1 MRETMIPHDGKRPV
15 TAPPSPQGTTVRG
28 DARRMATR
36 AAPGGGPTAWQ
47 GWLPWLDRQGRF
59 SGLRAAAFAL
69 TLLPAALVL
78 YAAWMGELGSKPW
91 TEAIHRTGT
100 WAVRLL
106 ILSLAISP
114 LRRLLDWGK
123 LIGVRRML
131 GLSVMAYAL
140 GHLGLYC
147 IDMAFDWGL
156 IVSEI
161 VKRFYLTIG
170 FVALLGLCALGATST
185 DGMIR
190 RLGKNWQRL
199 HNLVYPITALAL
211 LHFALQS
218 KIDVTEA
225 VLMSGL
231 FVLLLFYRGL
241 YRWKRPASLPVL
253 AGLAL
258 FAGLATALLE
268 TGWNA
273 LTSGVLPWLVF
284 QANADILT
292 YWDYASIRPAHWVAL
307 AGLAV
312 AAGHAWRRRKP
323 GERRLPRQPA
333 RDQAPQPSS

>member
-1 MRETMIPHDGKRPV
+1 M
-15 TAPPSPQGTTVRG
+15 TAPPSAQR
-28 DARRMATR
+28 AT
-36 AAPGGGPTAWQ
+36 APGKAGRMGARTAPAGKPTALQ

-59 SGLRAAAFAL
+59 SGLRAATFAL
-69 TLLPAALVL
+69 TLLPAILVL
-78 YAAWMGELGSKPW
+78 YAAWTGQLGSKPW
-91 TEAIHRTGT
+91 TEAIHRVGT

-114 LRRLLDWGK
+114 LRRLLDWNK

-218 KIDVTEA
+218 KIDVTEP

-231 FVLLLFYRGL
+231 FILLLFYRGL
-241 YRWKRPASLPVL
+241 YRWKLPVSLPVL
-253 AGLAL
+253 TGLAL
-258 FAGLATALLE
+258 LAGLATAVLE
-268 TGWNA
+268 TGWYA
-273 LTSGVLPWLVF
+273 LTSGVPPWLVF

-312 AAGHAWRRRKP
+312 AAAHAWRGRKP
-323 GERRLPRQPA
+323 RPA
-333 RDQAPQPSS
+333 QRPATA

>member
-1 MRETMIPHDGKRPV
+1 M
-15 TAPPSPQGTTVRG
+15 TAPPSTQS
-28 DARRMATR
+28 A
-36 AAPGGGPTAWQ
+36 AAPGKAGRAGAPTAPAGKMAALK

-59 SGLRAAAFAL
+59 SALRAAAFAL
-69 TLLPAALVL
+69 TLLPAVLVL
-78 YAAWMGELGSKPW
+78 YAAWMGQLGSKPW
-91 TEAIHRTGT
+91 TEAIHRVGT

-114 LRRLLDWGK
+114 LRRLLDWNK
-123 LIGVRRML
+123 LIGIRRML

-199 HNLVYPITALAL
+199 HNLVYPIAAIAL

-218 KIDVTEA
+218 KIDVTEP

-231 FVLLLFYRGL
+231 FILLLLYRGL
-241 YRWKRPASLPVL
+241 YRWKLPVSLPAL
-253 AGLAL
+253 AGIAL
-258 FAGLATALLE
+258 LAGLATALLE
-268 TGWNA
+268 TGWYA
-273 LTSGVLPWLVF
+273 LTSGVSPWLVF

-312 AAGHAWRRRKP
+312 AVAHAWRARKP
-323 GERRLPRQPA
+323 RARRQARQA
-333 RDQAPQPSS
+333 VTA

>member
-1 MRETMIPHDGKRPV
+1 M
-15 TAPPSPQGTTVRG
+15 TAPPSTRGATTPGKAGRTV
-28 DARRMATR
+28 AR
-36 AAPGGGPTAWQ
+36 AAPAGKASALQ

-59 SGLRAAAFAL
+59 SGLRAATFAL
-69 TLLPAALVL
+69 TLLPAVLVL
-78 YAAWMGELGSKPW
+78 YAAWMGQLGSKPW
-91 TEAIHRTGT
+91 TEAIHRVGT

-114 LRRLLDWGK
+114 LRRLLDWNK
-123 LIGVRRML
+123 LIGIRRML

-161 VKRFYLTIG
+161 AKRFYLTIG
-170 FVALLGLCALGATST
+170 FAALLGLCALGATST

-190 RLGKNWQRL
+190 RLGKNWQKL
-199 HNLVYPITALAL
+199 HNLVYPITAAAL

-218 KIDVTEA
+218 KIDVTEP
-225 VLMSGL
+225 VLISGL
-231 FVLLLFYRGL
+231 FILLLFYRGL
-241 YRWKRPASLPVL
+241 YRWKLPVSWPAL

-258 FAGLATALLE
+258 LAGLATALLE
-268 TGWNA
+268 TGWYA
-273 LTSGVLPWLVF
+273 LTSGVSPWLVF

-312 AAGHAWRRRKP
+312 AAAQIWRARKP
-323 GERRLPRQPA
+323 RSPRQTRQPA
-333 RDQAPQPSS
+333 TA